1 MSGFK
6 LGKAA
11 ELATVAIRVKDR
23 DKMIA
28 FYRDLVGFELKGE
41 ENALAIMGTAK
52 AKNEQLWLEESP
64 RADDHFGQVKK
75 MQSFT
80 LSIPTVSEL
89 AAIYNRFKVADYPIE
104 NEAIAETITIHVIDP
119 EENHVKFIALQA
131 NEVTTMEELAAMGN
145 DENRYLSPE
154 VHVRNVHLNVND
166 LSDEA
171 AFLEGI
177 VAISQDESQINEQFH
192 VSLNES
198 PSEAIAIDS
207 HKIIGL
213 EFLKFFV
220 SEEKLLELE
229 KLLNEQKK
237 DFFID
242 KKKSILT
249 IYDAIGVEWWFVR
262 R

>member
-6 LGKAA
+6 LGNAT

-41 ENALAIMGTAK
+41 ENALAIMGTSK
-52 AKNEQLWLEESP
+52 AENEQLWLEESP

-89 AAIYNRFKVADYPIE
+89 GAIYNRLKAANYPIE
-104 NEAIAETITIHVIDP
+104 NEAIAETITIHIIDP
-119 EENHVKFIALQA
+119 EENHVKIITSQTG
-131 NEVTTMEELAAMGN
+131 EVKTVDELGAVGN
-145 DENRYLSPE
+145 HELVRLSPE
-154 VHVRNVHLNVND
+154 AQIRNIHLNVNN

-177 VAISQDESQINEQFH
+177 AAISQDGVQTNEHFH
-192 VSLNES
+192 VLLDES

-213 EFLKFFV
+213 EFLKFLV